1 MNWHEFVFSEKP
13 RVRLSRHIAF
23 WLIWWLYFFGS
34 RYFLLQPNHQTRKT
48 EFLTWDS
55 VDIITSLLIL
65 FAQMLT
71 CYVITDFLLPRYLLK
86 SKYLTFVTNSI
97 FLGIVLVQ
105 LTHVIHTV
113 VMPFLKTA
121 LLDTPPT
128 VTKQVALWLSVSAGG
143 INSIKIITV
152 AVAIKLGKRWWF
164 KQKEKERL
172 EKEKIDAELQLLK
185 AQIHPEFLF
194 NMLSNIYSFAL
205 ITSPK
210 APEMLLKLSEILS
223 YMLYECN
230 DREVLLEREIK
241 MLRDYMSLE
250 KMRYGNKLE
259 MNMQVSG
266 DPGVKRIAPLLLLR
280 LIENSFKQCSSRMVE
295 QAWIN
300 LELIIENDTLTIKLM
315 NGKPLELPTW
325 EDEEE
330 DDLVQAKKRLQL
342 LYPGRHELKIMEEPE
357 IMMVILAVTLQRP
370 SFNFSLKK
378 KEAVL
383 QS

>member
-13 RVRLSRHIAF
+13 KLRLSRHIAF
-23 WLIWWLYFFGS
+23 WLVWWLYFFGS

-48 EFLTWDS
+48 EFLAWDS
-55 VDIITSLLIL
+55 VDLITSLLIL

-71 CYVITDFLLPRYLLK
+71 CYVVIYFLLPRYLLK
-86 SKYLTFVTNSI
+86 AKYLLFVTGSI
-97 FLGIVLVQ
+97 FLGFVLVQ
-105 LTHVIHTV
+105 LTHFIQTFVT
-113 VMPFLKTA
+113 PFLKSV
-121 LLDTPPT
+121 LIDTPT
-128 VTKQVALWLSVSAGG
+128 ATKQVALWSSISAGG

-164 KQKEKERL
+164 NQKEKERL
-172 EKEKIDAELQLLK
+172 EKEKIEAELQLLK
-185 AQIHPEFLF
+185 AQIHPDFLF

-205 ITSPK
+205 MTSPK

-230 DREVLLEREIK
+230 DRTVLLEREIK
-241 MLRDYMSLE
+241 MLKDYMSLE

-259 MNMQVSG
+259 MNMHVSG

-300 LELIIENDTLTIKLM
+300 LEMIIENDSLTMKLM
-315 NGKPLELPTW
+315 NGKPLELAAL
-325 EDEEE
+325 EDGEE

-342 LYPGRHELKIMEEPE
+342 LYPGRHDLKITEEPE
-357 IMMVILAVTLQRP
+357 IMMVILEVMLESP
-370 SFNFSLKK
+370 SFNFSLKN